1 MTSVPQTSR
10 PGRSRIDPY
19 LSDGIAFPPVNHSQ
33 PSSGPLDGITVLDL
47 SRVLSGPYCTMQ
59 LADMGARVIKIE
71 RPGTGD
77 DTRAWGP
84 PFQNGESAYFLSIN
98 RNKESLTLDFK
109 HPDGRRL
116 LDELIA
122 RADVLV
128 ENFRPG
134 TLDAMGLG
142 YDALRAKHPRLIY
155 TSISGFGHTGPLR
168 ERAGYDAVL
177 QGEAGIMSLTGPPD
191 GFGYKVGVAIADLAA
206 GLFAAQGTLLA
217 LYARERTGQGQH
229 VDIAMLDSVAALLT
243 YQAGIYFVTGAPPK
257 RHGNAHPTVAP
268 YETFKAADGEVVLAA
283 GNDDLWRKFCTIA
296 GLEQY
301 SADPR
306 FAKNRDRVKN
316 YDSLRPIVAD
326 AFLTRTQAEWLD
338 LLNEAGIP
346 AGPVRN
352 LQDVLTDEQL
362 RARDMVHVLQHMSA
376 GAVQVLGVPV
386 KLSATQ
392 GSVRC
397 PPPALGEHTETILT
411 RDLGVPSAQVAAMR
425 TAGVI

>member
-1 MTSVPQTSR
+1 V
-10 PGRSRIDPY
+10 
-19 LSDGIAFPPVNHSQ
+19 
-33 PSSGPLDGITVLDL
+33 TVLDL

-71 RPGTGD
+71 RPGLGD

-84 PFQNGESAYFLSIN
+84 PFVNGESAYFLSIN

-134 TLDAMGLG
+134 TLEKMGLG
-142 YDALRAKHPRLIY
+142 YDALQAKHPRLIY
-155 TSISGFGHTGPLR
+155 TSISGFGHSGPLR

-191 GFGYKVGVAIADLAA
+191 GGGYKVGIAIADLAA

-217 LYARERTGQGQH
+217 LYARERTGRGQH

-243 YQAGIYFVTGAPPK
+243 YQAGIYFVTGAVPE

-268 YETFKAADGEVVLAA
+268 YETFRAADGEVVLAA
-283 GNDDLWRKFCTIA
+283 GNDDLWRKFCSVA
-296 GLEQY
+296 GLEAY
-301 SADPR
+301 AADPR
-306 FAKNRDRVKN
+306 FAKNRDRVRN
-316 YDSLRPIVAD
+316 YGTLRPIVAE
-326 AFLTRTQAEWLD
+326 AFSRRTRSEWLKV
-338 LLNEAGIP
+338 LNEAGIP

-352 LQDVLTDEQL
+352 LHEVLTDEQL
-362 RARDMVHVLQHMSA
+362 LTRDMVHVLQHAHA
-376 GAVQVLGVPV
+376 GPVHVLGVPV
-386 KLSATQ
+386 KLSATP
-392 GSVRC
+392 GAVRR
-397 PPPALGEHTETILT
+397 PPPALGEHTEKILT
-411 RDLGVPSAQVAAMR
+411 GDLGLTASQVTAMLAA
-425 TAGVI
+425 GIV

>member
-1 MTSVPQTSR
+1 MNDSR
-10 PGRSRIDPY
+10 QS
-19 LSDGIAFPPVNHSQ
+19 A
-33 PSSGPLDGITVLDL
+33 GPLTGITVLDL

-84 PFQNGESAYFLSIN
+84 PFVNGESAYFLSIN
-98 RNKESLTLDFK
+98 RNKESMTLNFK
-109 HPDGRRL
+109 HPEGRRL
-116 LDELIA
+116 LDELIE

-134 TLDAMGLG
+134 TLDEMGLG
-142 YDALRAKHPRLIY
+142 YEALHAKHPRLVY

-177 QGEAGIMSLTGPPD
+177 QGEAGIMSLTGPPESS
-191 GFGYKVGVAIADLAA
+191 GYKVGVAIADLAA

-217 LYARERTGQGQH
+217 LYARERTGCGQH

-268 YETFKAADGEVVLAA
+268 YETFQAADGDVVLAA
-283 GNDDLWRKFCTIA
+283 GNDDLWRKFCRVA
-296 GLEQY
+296 GLDAYAE
-301 SADPR
+301 DPR
-306 FAKNRDRVKN
+306 FAKNRDRVRN
-316 YDSLRPIVAD
+316 YDTLRPIVAD
-326 AFLTRTQAEWLD
+326 AFSHRTRAEWLD
-338 LLNEAGIP
+338 LLNDAGIP

-352 LQDVLTDEQL
+352 LQEVLTDEQL
-362 RARDMVHVLQHMSA
+362 LAREMVHALQHSSA
-376 GAVQVLGVPV
+376 GPVQLLGVPV
-386 KLSATQ
+386 KMSDTP
-392 GSVRC
+392 GTVRC
-397 PPPALGEHTETILT
+397 APPTLGEHTEKILIG
-411 RDLGVPSAQVAAMR
+411 DLGLTPSQVKTMAVD
-425 TAGVI
+425 GVV

>member
-1 MTSVPQTSR
+1 MNHSR
-10 PGRSRIDPY
+10 PST
-19 LSDGIAFPPVNHSQ
+19 
-33 PSSGPLDGITVLDL
+33 GPLDGITVLDL

-59 LADMGARVIKIE
+59 LADMGARVINIE

-84 PFQNGESAYFLSIN
+84 PFVNGESAYFLSIN
-98 RNKESLTLDFK
+98 RNKESVTLNFK

-134 TLDAMGLG
+134 TLEEMGLG
-142 YDALRAKHPRLIY
+142 YDALRTKHPRLIY

-177 QGEAGIMSLTGPPD
+177 QGEAGLMSLTGPPD
-191 GFGYKVGVAIADLAA
+191 GGSYKVGVAIADLAA

-217 LYARERTGQGQH
+217 LYARERTGLGQH

-243 YQAGIYFVTGAPPK
+243 YQAGIYFVTGAPPQ

-268 YETFKAADGEVVLAA
+268 YETFQTSDGEVVLAA
-283 GNDDLWRKFCTIA
+283 GNDDLWQKFCRVA
-296 GLEQY
+296 GLDTY
-301 SADPR
+301 AGDPR
-306 FAKNRDRVKN
+306 FAKNRDRVRN
-316 YDSLRPIVAD
+316 YAVLRPIVAE
-326 AFLTRTQAEWLD
+326 AFLKQTQSEWLD

-352 LQDVLTDEQL
+352 LHDVLNDEQL
-362 RARDMVHVLQHMSA
+362 LTREMVRVLQHSIA
-376 GAVQVLGVPV
+376 GPVQVLGVPV
-386 KLSATQ
+386 KLSATP
-392 GSVRC
+392 GAVRC
-397 PPPALGEHTETILT
+397 PPPALGEHTEKILT
-411 RDLGVPSAQVAAMR
+411 GDLGLATTQVAAMR
-425 TAGVI
+425 AAGVV

>member
-1 MTSVPQTSR
+1 
-10 PGRSRIDPY
+10 
-19 LSDGIAFPPVNHSQ
+19 
-33 PSSGPLDGITVLDL
+33 VLDL

-59 LADMGARVIKIE
+59 LDDMGARVIKIE

-142 YDALRAKHPRLIY
+142 YEALRARHPRLIY

-217 LYARERTGQGQH
+217 LYSRERTGLGQH

-268 YETFKAADGEVVLAA
+268 YETFQAADGDVVLAA
-283 GNDDLWRKFCTIA
+283 GNDDLWRKFCAIA

-301 SADPR
+301 AADPR

-326 AFLTRTQAEWLD
+326 AFLKRSQAEWLD

-352 LQDVLTDEQL
+352 LHDVLNDEQL
-362 RARDMVHVLQHMSA
+362 RARDMVHVLQHFSA
-376 GAVQVLGVPV
+376 GAVQLLGVPV

-392 GSVRC
+392 GAVRL
-397 PPPALGEHTETILT
+397 PPPALGEHTEAILT
-411 RDLGVPSAQVAAMR
+411 GDLGVPASQVASMR